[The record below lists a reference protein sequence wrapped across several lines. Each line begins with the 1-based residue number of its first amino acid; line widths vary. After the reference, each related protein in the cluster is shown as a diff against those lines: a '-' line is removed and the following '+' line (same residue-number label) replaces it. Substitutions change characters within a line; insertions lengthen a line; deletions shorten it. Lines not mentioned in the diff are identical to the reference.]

1 MAHPDLSPSLSLVPP
16 EAAQAFADGDE
27 RRALTL
33 LARAR
38 DAQPPGSVG
47 WAVLERLHGLVL
59 IHVLREV
66 EGTFA
71 LERADAL
78 LDGLAADAARPTL
91 GWLEDRLAA
100 PGPGRGGSA
109 RLRP

>member
-1 MAHPDLSPSLSLVPP
+1 MAYPDLNLVPL
-16 EAAQAFADGDE
+16 EAAEAFADGDE
-27 RRALTL
+27 RLALTR

-38 DAQPPGSVG
+38 DLHAPDSQA

-71 LERADAL
+71 LERADTL
-78 LDGLAADAARPTL
+78 LDRLDREAPRPTL
-91 GWLEDRLAA
+91 GWLEERLELK
-100 PGPGRGGSA
+100 R
-109 RLRP
+109 RPVR

>member
-1 MAHPDLSPSLSLVPP
+1 MAHPDLKLIPV
-16 EAAQAFADGDE
+16 EAAQAFAGGDE
-27 RRALTL
+27 RLALTL

-38 DAQPPGSVG
+38 DLEQKGSRG

-78 LDGLAADAARPTL
+78 LDGLGVDVSPLTL
-91 GWLEDRLAA
+91 TLLEERLES
-100 PGPGRGGSA
+100 GPHVGQRA
-109 RLRP
+109 VD

>member
-1 MAHPDLSPSLSLVPP
+1 MAHADLTLIPRA
-16 EAAQAFADGDE
+16 AAQAFADGDE
-27 RRALTL
+27 RLALTL

-38 DAQPPGSVG
+38 DLQPAGSRG

-78 LDGLAADAARPTL
+78 LDRWTPQAPRPTL
-91 GWLEDRLAA
+91 TLLDDRLE
-100 PGPGRGGSA
+100 PERGASA